1 MITCVYNSWKFTS
14 SYLRISMYGRR
25 GFTLIH
31 KETFIA
37 GESSFGFTCIIHSM
51 ERIKVPQ
58 GTEENFIKDA

>member
-1 MITCVYNSWKFTS
+1 
-14 SYLRISMYGRR
+14 MYGRR